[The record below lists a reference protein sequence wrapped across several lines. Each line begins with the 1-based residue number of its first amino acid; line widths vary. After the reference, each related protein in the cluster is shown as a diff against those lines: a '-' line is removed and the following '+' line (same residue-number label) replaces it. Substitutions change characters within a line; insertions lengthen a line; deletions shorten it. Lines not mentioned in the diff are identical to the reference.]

1 MRDCVAQAEKMCNL
15 HDKEAG
21 YTILTG
27 RSDKIIMNKDGQ
39 YRSAAEIAD
48 LEVRCGKA
56 EEREQGAS
64 SSRLTL
70 PARTDAEVMPED
82 IKPAAVAATSVC
94 TKGST
99 QACVGAG
106 ACQGGQSCLPDGSG
120 YGACDCGEATA
131 KKAGDE
137 KFNSGTD
144 KPSAPVVTPQPE
156 TQPVPLK

>member
-21 YTILTG
+21 YTILDG

-39 YRSAAEIAD
+39 YRHAAEVAD
-48 LEVRCGKA
+48 LEVRCGKDERA
-56 EEREQGAS
+56 EEREAAS
-64 SSRLTL
+64 HLTL
-70 PARTDAEVMPED
+70 PPRTDANVAPED
-82 IKPAAVAATSVC
+82 TQPVVAAAAAAC

-120 YGACDCGEATA
+120 YGACDCGEATT
-131 KKAGDE
+131 KSSKAATE
-137 KFNSGTD
+137 KLAPAAD
-144 KPSAPVVTPQPE
+144 KPTLPAPDAGA
-156 TQPVPLK
+156 QPVPLK